1 MDKPKFDTC
10 FFERYAMITLRS
22 ILGEHYAHLQN
33 ADRPD
38 LQDLERSIG
47 IEVTRAIKENK
58 IEAEWLV
65 NEMAGAEIFNLT
77 ELDKQRTLQYGYSY
91 GLTDGQYMGE
101 LERRYWS
108 LALPLKRII
117 KNKVQKVSD
126 GFYGS
131 FNEFGLYIFS
141 KDNLNE
147 LEIRL
152 AVDYTTDLQRKNK
165 IRYSQLYI
173 SQINKLSVCDLH
185 TGTITEHC
193 ISADQCNQ
201 FYCAAVE

>member
-1 MDKPKFDTC
+1 MYVGKALRHRNLIIFIGMD
-10 FFERYAMITLRS
+10 
-22 ILGEHYAHLQN
+22 GEHFAHLQN

-38 LQDLERSIG
+38 LQDLEHSIG

-77 ELDKQRTLQYGYSY
+77 ENDKQRTLQYGYSY
-91 GLTDGQYMGE
+91 GLTDGQFMGE
-101 LERRYWS
+101 QERRYWS

-117 KNKVQKVSD
+117 KNKVRKVAD
-126 GFYGS
+126 GFYGR

-147 LEIRL
+147 LEIRM

-173 SQINKLSVCDLH
+173 SQINKLAVCDLQ
-185 TGTITEHC
+185 TGTITEHG
-193 ISADQCNQ
+193 ISADQCNL

>member
-1 MDKPKFDTC
+1 
-10 FFERYAMITLRS
+10 MITLRS

-117 KNKVQKVSD
+117 KSKVRKVAD
-126 GFYGS
+126 GFYGA
-131 FNEFGLYIFS
+131 FDQFELFVFT
-141 KDNLNE
+141 KDDLTRHEVQLTVYYMTE
-147 LEIRL
+147 LQN
-152 AVDYTTDLQRKNK
+152 ANA
-165 IRYSQLYI
+165 IRYAKLHIAQTDKLY
-173 SQINKLSVCDLH
+173 VCDLK
-185 TGTITEHC
+185 TQVVDEHP
-193 ISADQCNQ
+193 ISKDLCRQ
-201 FYCAAVE
+201 FYRKAVESESKV